1 MYTLFSL
8 VFLHRFPQGRNL
20 FFHGAFVHFPRSQL
34 LLGTVFHVMFNGRP
48 RVAQGCVSPRVGVC
62 SSVYSVVWI
71 ATAISAEWLLDDW
84 TVTIR
89 VEPFFVGSENFPRVS
104 VSEALLSP
112 RSRSSGM
119 PALRVPGHTIHS
131 RWSTPTSS
139 SWRPAKIR
147 GKPFFPPS
155 ALFDPF
161 LEASTPTR
169 TH

>member
-1 MYTLFSL
+1 M
-8 VFLHRFPQGRNL
+8 FPPECL
-20 FFHGAFVHFPRSQL
+20 
-34 LLGTVFHVMFNGRP
+34 
-48 RVAQGCVSPRVGVC
+48 C

-71 ATAISAEWLLDDW
+71 AAAISAEWLLDDW

-119 PALRVPGHTIHS
+119 PALRVPGHTNHS

-139 SWRPAKIR
+139 SWCPAKIR
-147 GKPFFPPS
+147 GKPFFPQ
-155 ALFDPF
+155 ALCLTLFWWPPPPHTHTLGQIVRKTIHRQNHVRTNFFQPLAAPF
-161 LEASTPTR
+161 SSIPDALTTDCWDVYP
-169 TH
+169 

>member
-1 MYTLFSL
+1 M
-8 VFLHRFPQGRNL
+8 FP
-20 FFHGAFVHFPRSQL
+20 PE
-34 LLGTVFHVMFNGRP
+34 
-48 RVAQGCVSPRVGVC
+48 CVC

-71 ATAISAEWLLDDW
+71 AAAISAEWLLDDW

-147 GKPFFPPS
+147 GKPFFSQALCLTLFWRPPPPHAHTRS
-155 ALFDPF
+155 NCKKNYSQTKPRSHKLF
-161 LEASTPTR
+161 STPR
-169 TH
+169 SSILEHS